1 MKNVNFKYLTILQ
14 YPDPKLSAKS
24 RDVRKNEPDLLL
36 IIDSLK
42 NLAKKHSKGGITLV
56 GLSAP
61 QLGLNIRLFVY
72 YDLRKK
78 QYMEVINPKLVYA
91 SKELSTEW
99 EGCASVGKGENSLFG
114 PVSRSKS
121 CQIRYYDLAGNE
133 QILNANGYLSHV
145 ILHELDHFEGIIF
158 LDRVIDPKLIMTA
171 RELDEYALKHG
182 GKYPEV

>member
-24 RDVRKNEPDLLL
+24 RDVRKNEPDLFL

-145 ILHELDHFEGIIF
+145 VLHELDHFEGIIF
-158 LDRVIDPKLIMTA
+158 LDRVIDSKLIMTA